1 MGVLAKREPLY
12 FILNNNRGV
21 KIMLKM
27 IAIGNITNDVELEMK
42 ESSSKPY
49 AILRLAA
56 KRRYKDR
63 DGNKLTDFIS
73 VKVRGK
79 LAEICKQYWYKG
91 CKIAAGG
98 DFETITFAEDSDRQP
113 GFLLKASEVEFIS
126 PKKSEEK
133 TENNPKTEEME
144 VQNA

>member
-1 MGVLAKREPLY
+1 
-12 FILNNNRGV
+12 
-21 KIMLKM
+21 MLKM
-27 IAIGNITNDVELEMK
+27 IAIGNITNDVELKMK
-42 ESSSKPY
+42 ESANKPY

-79 LAEICKQYWYKG
+79 LAEYCYKG
-91 CKIAAGG
+91 CKIAAVG
-98 DFETITFAEDSDRQP
+98 DFETITFAEDPDHQP

-126 PKKSEEK
+126 PKKAKEK
-133 TENNPKTEEME
+133 TENNQKTEEME

>member
-1 MGVLAKREPLY
+1 
-12 FILNNNRGV
+12 
-21 KIMLKM
+21 MLKM
-27 IAIGNITNDVELEMK
+27 IAIGNITNDVELKMNEAAN
-42 ESSSKPY
+42 KPY
-49 AILRLAA
+49 AILRLAVE
-56 KRRYKDR
+56 RRYKDR

-79 LAEICKQYWYKG
+79 LAEICSQYCYKG
-91 CKIAAGG
+91 CKIAVVG
-98 DFETITFAEDSDRQP
+98 DFETIIFAEDSDRQP

-133 TENNPKTEEME
+133 TQNTPKTEEME

>member
-1 MGVLAKREPLY
+1 
-12 FILNNNRGV
+12 
-21 KIMLKM
+21 MLKM
-27 IAIGNITNDVELEMK
+27 IAIGNITNDVELKMNAAAN
-42 ESSSKPY
+42 KPY
-49 AILRLAA
+49 AILRLAVE
-56 KRRYKDR
+56 RRYKDR

-79 LAEICKQYWYKG
+79 LAEICSQYCYKG
-91 CKIAAGG
+91 CKIAAVG

-126 PKKSEEK
+126 PKKAKEK